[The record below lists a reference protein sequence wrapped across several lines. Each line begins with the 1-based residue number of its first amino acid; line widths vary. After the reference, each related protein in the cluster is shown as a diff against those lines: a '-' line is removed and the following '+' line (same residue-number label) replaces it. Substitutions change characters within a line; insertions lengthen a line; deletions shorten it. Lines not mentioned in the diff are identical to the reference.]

1 MVTDTGRN
9 DRLTRK
15 QETALAALAFTN
27 STREAAQ
34 RAGVSERTLRRWMHS
49 DAFMDAYREQARKN
63 SGQAHSALMAA
74 QLEAVEVLRN
84 ALKAEAVG
92 VRIRAASRILE
103 IGLKVRDEDLELRLV
118 ELERKAARWQD

>member
-15 QETALAALAFTN
+15 QEAALASLAFTN

-49 DAFMDAYREQARKN
+49 DAYREQARKN

-84 ALKAEAVG
+84 ALKAETVG
-92 VRIRAASRILE
+92 VRIRAASQILE
-103 IGLKVRDEDLELRLV
+103 IGLKIRDDDLELRLV
-118 ELERKAARWQD
+118 ELERRAGQWQD